1 MARRNSRFLGVLL
14 SSVPQYVKNLSDIG
28 INYDIIAKTRSK
40 TYDEVEDLYS
50 SIESNNL
57 LIDNDNNPY
66 FSSSYDEKRDYLRK
80 FSGYPEIE
88 YILDCIC
95 DDSVIMDKNNH
106 CCNLDINKIKFLPK
120 VSSVIEKNFEKVYS
134 MIGFDS
140 ELTAWN
146 KYREWLVDGAVAYE
160 IVYDYKSKKELNQE
174 IIDLKSKLVSVNE
187 SLSIEKNVG
196 KKTSL
201 LEDAKVIK
209 KNILKK
215 ETDLHIFEGYSVIN
229 EETGEKEEDLI
240 PTRIIGFVELDPQY
254 LTPVDVS
261 NVGKLESDNLKLWR
275 YTREHSGRDVILS
288 DNQVIYINYYDNNMS
303 GNISYVER
311 LLRNFNLKRKMEDST
326 VGWFIMNSQN
336 RLKMIVPI
344 GNKTADK
351 AKQALRNLTNH
362 YQEDLIIDFN
372 TGEITIN
379 GRTRISYAK
388 NIVLPSRNGTSPQID
403 TLQQNGPDLSNMKV
417 VDYFDRNLR
426 KDSRLPQSRYDRDNS
441 NSKVV
446 LFKADGV
453 TYEDLSY
460 NAYLKRMRTI
470 FSEILM
476 KPLFIQCILDIPELK
491 IDPAFKTSLG
501 FVWNTNFMFEEAKD
515 AEILK
520 AKLETIRLYDNV
532 KDDDDK
538 PVFSKKFLYVTKY
551 KLFTEDEWEEN
562 VRIKNEANEEG
573 TEDKS

>member
-1 MARRNSRFLGVLL
+1 MARRNNRFLGVSL

-28 INYDIIAKTRSK
+28 IDYDIIAKTRSK

-50 SIESNNL
+50 GTESNNL

-66 FSSSYDEKRDYLRK
+66 FSSTYKEKREYLRK

-120 VSSVIEKNFEKVYS
+120 VSSTIERNFEKVYS

-146 KYREWLVDGAVAYE
+146 KYREWLVDGAIAYE

-174 IIDLKSKLVSVNE
+174 IINLKSKLVSVNE
-187 SLSIEKNVG
+187 SLSVEKNAG
-196 KKTSL
+196 KKTAL
-201 LEDAKVIK
+201 LENAKTIK
-209 KNILKK
+209 KSIVKK
-215 ETDLHIFEGYSVIN
+215 ETDLHIFEGYTTIN
-229 EETGEKEEDLI
+229 KTTGEKEEDLI
-240 PTRIIGFVELDPQY
+240 PVRIIGFVELDPQY

-261 NVGKLESDNLKLWR
+261 NVNKLESDNLKLWR
-275 YTREHSGRDVILS
+275 YAREHTGKDIILS
-288 DNQVIYINYYDNNMS
+288 DNQIIYINYYDNNMS

-326 VGWFIMNSQN
+326 VGWFIMNSQS

-403 TLQQNGPDLSNMKV
+403 TLQQQGPDLSNMKV
-417 VDYFDRNLR
+417 VDYFDKNLR
-426 KDSRLPQSRYDRDNS
+426 KDSRLPQSRYDRDS
-441 NSKVV
+441 TNSKVI

-491 IDPAFKTSLG
+491 IDPAFRTSLG
-501 FVWNTNFMFEEAKD
+501 FVWNTNFMFEEAKES
-515 AEILK
+515 EILK
-520 AKLETIRLYDNV
+520 AKLDTIKLYDNI
-532 KDDDDK
+532 KDDNDE

-551 KLFTEDEWEEN
+551 KLFTEEEWEEN
-562 VRIKNEANEEG
+562 TRIKDETNEEE
-573 TEDKS
+573 TRE

>member
-1 MARRNSRFLGVLL
+1 MARRNSKFLGVLL

-50 SIESNNL
+50 STESNNL
-57 LIDNDNNPY
+57 LIDNDKNPY
-66 FSSSYDEKRDYLRK
+66 FSSSYNEKREYLRK

-95 DDSVIMDKNNH
+95 DDSVIMDKSNH

-120 VSSVIEKNFEKVYS
+120 VSSVIERNFEKVYS

-174 IIDLKSKLVSVNE
+174 IINLKSKLVSVNE
-187 SLSIEKNVG
+187 SLSVEKNAG
-196 KKTSL
+196 KKTAL
-201 LEDAKVIK
+201 LEDAKAIK

-229 EETGEKEEDLI
+229 KETGEKEEDLI

-275 YTREHSGRDVILS
+275 YTKEHSGRDIILS

-403 TLQQNGPDLSNMKV
+403 TLQQQGPDLSNMKV
-417 VDYFDRNLR
+417 VDYFDKNLR
-426 KDSRLPQSRYDRDNS
+426 KDSRLPQSRYDRDSN

-491 IDPAFKTSLG
+491 IDPAFRTSLG
-501 FVWNTNFMFEEAKD
+501 FIWNTNFMFEEAKD

-520 AKLETIRLYDNV
+520 AKLEIIGLYDKV

-551 KLFTEDEWEEN
+551 KLFTEEEWEEN
-562 VRIKNEANEEG
+562 VRIKDEANEKG
-573 TEDKS
+573 TEE

>member
-50 SIESNNL
+50 GTESNNL

-66 FSSSYDEKRDYLRK
+66 FSSSYNEKREYLRK

-174 IIDLKSKLVSVNE
+174 IINLKSKLVSVNE
-187 SLSIEKNVG
+187 SLSIEKNAG

-229 EETGEKEEDLI
+229 KETGEKEEDLI

-326 VGWFIMNSQN
+326 VGWFIMNSQS

-426 KDSRLPQSRYDRDNS
+426 KDSRLPQSRYDRDNA

-491 IDPAFKTSLG
+491 IDPTFKTSLG
-501 FVWNTNFMFEEAKD
+501 FVWNSNFMFEEAKD
-515 AEILK
+515 TEILK

-562 VRIKNEANEEG
+562 VRIKNEAKEEG
-573 TEDKS
+573 KEE

>member
-50 SIESNNL
+50 STESNNL
-57 LIDNDNNPY
+57 LVDNDNNPY
-66 FSSSYDEKRDYLRK
+66 FSSSYDEKRNYLRK

-146 KYREWLVDGAVAYE
+146 KYREWLVDGAIAYE

-201 LEDAKVIK
+201 LEDAKAIR

-229 EETGEKEEDLI
+229 KETGEKEEDLI

-288 DNQVIYINYYDNNMS
+288 DNQVIYINYYNNNMS

-326 VGWFIMNSQN
+326 VGWFIMNSQS

-388 NIVLPSRNGTSPQID
+388 NIVLPSRSGTSPQID

-426 KDSRLPQSRYDRDNS
+426 KDSRLPQSRYDRDNA

>member
-50 SIESNNL
+50 STESNNL

-66 FSSSYDEKRDYLRK
+66 FSSSYNEKRDYLRK

-174 IIDLKSKLVSVNE
+174 IINLKSKLVSVNE
-187 SLSIEKNVG
+187 SLSIEKNAG

-215 ETDLHIFEGYSVIN
+215 ETDLHIFESYSVIN
-229 EETGEKEEDLI
+229 KETGEKEEDLI

-288 DNQVIYINYYDNNMS
+288 DNQIIYINYYDSNMS

-326 VGWFIMNSQN
+326 VGWFIMHSQS

-501 FVWNTNFMFEEAKD
+501 FVWNTNFMFEEVKD

-562 VRIKNEANEEG
+562 VRIKNESNEEKT
-573 TEDKS
+573 TEE

>member
-50 SIESNNL
+50 STESNNL
-57 LIDNDNNPY
+57 LVDNDNNPY
-66 FSSSYDEKRDYLRK
+66 FSSSYDEKRNYLRK

-146 KYREWLVDGAVAYE
+146 KYREWLVDGAIAYE

-201 LEDAKVIK
+201 LEDAKAIR

-229 EETGEKEEDLI
+229 KETGEKEEDLI

-288 DNQVIYINYYDNNMS
+288 DNQVIYINYYNNNMS

-326 VGWFIMNSQN
+326 VGWFIMNSQS

-388 NIVLPSRNGTSPQID
+388 NIVLPSRSGTSPQID

-426 KDSRLPQSRYDRDNS
+426 KDSRLPQSRYDRDNA

-562 VRIKNEANEEG
+562 VRIKNKANEEG

>member
-50 SIESNNL
+50 STESNNL
-57 LIDNDNNPY
+57 LVDNDNNPY
-66 FSSSYDEKRDYLRK
+66 FSSSYDEKRNYLRK

-201 LEDAKVIK
+201 LEDAKAIR

-229 EETGEKEEDLI
+229 KETGEKEEDLI

-288 DNQVIYINYYDNNMS
+288 DNQVIYINYYNNNMS

-326 VGWFIMNSQN
+326 VGWFIMNSQS

-388 NIVLPSRNGTSPQID
+388 NIVLPSRSGTSPQID

-426 KDSRLPQSRYDRDNS
+426 KDSRLPQSRYDRDNA

>member
-66 FSSSYDEKRDYLRK
+66 FSSSYDEKRNYLRK

-201 LEDAKVIK
+201 LEDAKAIR

-229 EETGEKEEDLI
+229 KETGEKEEDLI

-288 DNQVIYINYYDNNMS
+288 DNQIIYINYYDNNMS

-326 VGWFIMNSQN
+326 VGWFIMNSQS

-426 KDSRLPQSRYDRDNS
+426 KDSRLPQSRYDRDNA

-562 VRIKNEANEEG
+562 VRIKNESNEEK
-573 TEDKS
+573 TMEE

>member
-66 FSSSYDEKRDYLRK
+66 FSSSYDEKRNYLRK

-229 EETGEKEEDLI
+229 KETGEKEEDLI

-288 DNQVIYINYYDNNMS
+288 DNQIIYINYYDNNMS

-326 VGWFIMNSQN
+326 VGWFIMNSQS

-426 KDSRLPQSRYDRDNS
+426 KDSRLPQSRYDRDNA

-501 FVWNTNFMFEEAKD
+501 FIWNTNFMFEEAKD

-562 VRIKNEANEEG
+562 VRTKNEANEKG
-573 TEDKS
+573 TEE

>member
-50 SIESNNL
+50 STESNNL

-66 FSSSYDEKRDYLRK
+66 FSSSYDEKREYLRK

-174 IIDLKSKLVSVNE
+174 IINLKSKLISVNE

-209 KNILKK
+209 KSILKK

-229 EETGEKEEDLI
+229 KETGEKEEDLI

-326 VGWFIMNSQN
+326 VGWFIMNSQS

-426 KDSRLPQSRYDRDNS
+426 KDSRLPQSRYDRDNA

-562 VRIKNEANEEG
+562 VRIKNESNEEKT
-573 TEDKS
+573 TEE

>member
-50 SIESNNL
+50 STESNNL

-174 IIDLKSKLVSVNE
+174 IINLKSKLVSVNE

-201 LEDAKVIK
+201 LEDAKAIR

-229 EETGEKEEDLI
+229 KETGEKEEDLI

-326 VGWFIMNSQN
+326 VGWFIMNSQS

-426 KDSRLPQSRYDRDNS
+426 KDSRLPQSRYDRDNA